1 MTDPRHFQLA
11 ALTSLLAFGMLRL
24 HFDIRVSSI
33 ARILTATLATQYAG
47 SRLFRLPRFD
57 PWSAMISALSLMLLL
72 RSNSD
77 GVLAAAAAVAILSK
91 FVLRWNDR
99 PTFNP
104 IGSVIDV
111 CVLHDFR
118 SENDAYTAP
127 RLVEYFD
134 PNPCQE
140 TRSRLEKWN
149 TTSSSCRPHRAMG
162 SKAP

>member
-118 SENDAYTAP
+118 SKNDALSGDAFASREMEYDILILSATQSNGLESAMNRKP
-127 RLVEYFD
+127 R
-134 PNPCQE
+134 
-140 TRSRLEKWN
+140 TSRD
-149 TTSSSCRPHRAMG
+149 
-162 SKAP
+162 